1 MATGS
6 GLRLVKASCV
16 AGFAALAIAFG
27 SVPASAEPESGDPRR
42 LVLFASME
50 AGPGTTFGSAGFKL
64 GLGGPLDAGGFRLMG
79 KLGTGHEPRQSIT
92 ISGIPTISDVM
103 TPEAMLVAGYEW
115 KLGTTYVGLYGG
127 AEVDARVATK
137 SFSIDRPARLGPRL
151 QLDIWSNPTP
161 ETLVHYAGNLGGGT
175 FHVWSRLA
183 LGWRVFDLGFLGPE
197 AEIYREKDYSKNRLG
212 IHLTGL
218 KLLGTEMRL
227 SGGWQ
232 RSARTEKGVYATLG
246 LLWKR

>member
-1 MATGS
+1 VCKTS
-6 GLRLVKASCV
+6 GV
-16 AGFAALAIAFG
+16 LAC
-27 SVPASAEPESGDPRR
+27 ASAGLILAFATRAAAAEPVSGDPHR

-50 AGPGTTFGSAGFKL
+50 AGPATTFGSAGFKL
-64 GLGGPLDAGGFRLMG
+64 AFGGPLDTGGFRLMG
-79 KLGTGHEPRQSIT
+79 KAGTGYEPRQSVQ
-92 ISGIPTISDVM
+92 ISGTRTISDVM
-103 TPEAMLVAGYEW
+103 TPEAMIIAGHEW

-127 AEVDARVATK
+127 AEVDARLATR
-137 SFSIDRPARLGPRL
+137 SLAVDRPARLGPRL

-161 ETLVHYAGNLGGGT
+161 ETLVHYSGNLGGAT

-183 LGWRVFDLGFLGPE
+183 LGWRVPDLAFLGPE
-197 AEIYREKDYSKNRLG
+197 AEIYREKDYAKTRLG

-218 KLLGTEMRL
+218 KLFGTEMRL

-232 RSARTEKGVYATLG
+232 RSGRTERGAYATLG